1 MLAIFSL
8 NKNLNMVKL
17 LRMEMDTNESEI
29 LKKLND
35 EQREPASVIDGPV
48 LVTAGAGSGKTRLLT
63 HRIAYMVKEKGIFPN
78 QILAITF
85 TNKAANEMKERLGK
99 MIDGAENMWIC
110 TFHAMCSRI
119 LRREI
124 GLIGYT
130 KSFSIY
136 GDTEKNR
143 VIKRIIEAKEIDI
156 NAETFAWHISNAKNN
171 LMSAEEYSKYIHDK
185 KKCEI
190 ITKVYLE
197 YESELFKANA
207 LDFDDLL
214 VKTYKLF
221 KENPDTLNF
230 YQNKFKYIF
239 VDEFQDTNTAQYEL
253 VKLLAGDNK
262 NIFAVGDED
271 QCIYSWRGAQVE
283 NVKRFTKDF
292 ENCKIFKLEQNYR
305 STKNI
310 INVANKVIKFNH
322 SRIDKNLW
330 TNNDNGSEIE
340 IKQTYN
346 DIEEAEFI
354 AEKINDLVEDGGKK
368 YSDFAILMRVNS
380 LSRIIEEKLLT
391 YNIPYRVYGGYKF
404 FERKEIKDTTAYL
417 YLIENPNDTEA
428 TLRMLSFP
436 KKGIGDVTISN
447 LIEIAENN
455 NISVLNLIMN
465 AEKYGVSGSLLS
477 KLKPIQ
483 DLFNDLNEKKE
494 AMDLNE
500 FVEYLIKRVGIKEA
514 IGTKTE
520 DDLNKCLNIDD
531 FVKSVNEYSSANQD
545 ASIDDFLQSIT
556 LMRDIDSM
564 NESDDFVSLLTIHS
578 AKGLEFDT
586 VFIVGLNDGL
596 FPLSRAINSPDPNDL
611 EEERRLMY
619 VAITRAKNKLF
630 LSRSKVKFN
639 YESKKTEYTMPSR
652 FLPEMFDDFKQKSS
666 AVLKSNINENGF
678 DSYLSQRARK
688 QSLDEKMSS
697 HANIVNVSGNINN
710 SQSSA
715 YESVSQAVKANDY
728 SKFKKGTRV
737 RHAHFGDG
745 IVTLGV
751 TDFASAFVTI
761 NFEKVGIKTLSLKY
775 AKLEIIE

>member
-1 MLAIFSL
+1 
-8 NKNLNMVKL
+8 
-17 LRMEMDTNESEI
+17 MEMVTNESEI

-63 HRIAYMVKEKGIFPN
+63 HRIAYMVKDKGIFPN

-143 VIKRIIEAKEIDI
+143 VIKRIIEAKEIDM

-171 LMSAEEYSKYIHDK
+171 LMSAGEYSKYIHDK

-666 AVLKSNINENGF
+666 AVSKSNINENGF

>member
-17 LRMEMDTNESEI
+17 LRMEMVTNESEI

-197 YESELFKANA
+197 YENELFKANA

>member
-1 MLAIFSL
+1 
-8 NKNLNMVKL
+8 
-17 LRMEMDTNESEI
+17 MEMVTNESEI

-143 VIKRIIEAKEIDI
+143 VIKRIIEAKEIDM

-171 LMSAEEYSKYIHDK
+171 LMSAGEYSKYIHDK

-354 AEKINDLVEDGGKK
+354 AEKINDLVEGGEKK

-477 KLKPIQ
+477 KLKTIQ

-666 AVLKSNINENGF
+666 AVSKSNINENGF

>member
-1 MLAIFSL
+1 
-8 NKNLNMVKL
+8 
-17 LRMEMDTNESEI
+17 MEMVTNESEI

-143 VIKRIIEAKEIDI
+143 VIKRIIEAKEIDM

-171 LMSAEEYSKYIHDK
+171 LMSAGEYSKYIHDK

-197 YESELFKANA
+197 YENELFKANA

-221 KENPDTLNF
+221 KDNPDTLNF

-253 VKLLAGDNK
+253 VKLLSGDNK

-330 TNNDNGSEIE
+330 TNNANGSEIE

-354 AEKINDLVEDGGKK
+354 AEKINDLVEGGEKK

-465 AEKYGVSGSLLS
+465 AEKYGISGSLLS
-477 KLKPIQ
+477 KLKTIQ

-666 AVLKSNINENGF
+666 AVSKSNINENGF

-710 SQSSA
+710 NQSSA

>member
-1 MLAIFSL
+1 
-8 NKNLNMVKL
+8 
-17 LRMEMDTNESEI
+17 MEMVTNESEI

-143 VIKRIIEAKEIDI
+143 VIKRIIEAKEIDM

-171 LMSAEEYSKYIHDK
+171 LMSAGEYSKYIHDK

-354 AEKINDLVEDGGKK
+354 AEKINDLVEDGEKK

-715 YESVSQAVKANDY
+715 YESVSQVVKANDY

-745 IVTLGV
+745 VVTLGV

>member
-1 MLAIFSL
+1 
-8 NKNLNMVKL
+8 
-17 LRMEMDTNESEI
+17 MEMVTNESEI

-143 VIKRIIEAKEIDI
+143 VIKRIIEAKEIDM

-171 LMSAEEYSKYIHDK
+171 LMSAGEYSKYIHDK

-354 AEKINDLVEDGGKK
+354 AEKINDLVEDGEKK

-436 KKGIGDVTISN
+436 KKGIGDVSISN

-715 YESVSQAVKANDY
+715 YESVSQVVKANDY

>member
-17 LRMEMDTNESEI
+17 LRMEMVTNESEI

-99 MIDGAENMWIC
+99 MIEGAENMWIC

-171 LMSAEEYSKYIHDK
+171 LMSAGEYSKYIHDK

-253 VKLLAGDNK
+253 VKLLSGDNK

-354 AEKINDLVEDGGKK
+354 AEKINDLVEDGEKK

-477 KLKPIQ
+477 KLKTIQ

-652 FLPEMFDDFKQKSS
+652 FLPEMFDEFKQKSS

-697 HANIVNVSGNINN
+697 HANIVNVSGNLNT
-710 SQSSA
+710 SQSST

>member
-1 MLAIFSL
+1 
-8 NKNLNMVKL
+8 
-17 LRMEMDTNESEI
+17 MEMVTNESEI

-99 MIDGAENMWIC
+99 MIEGAENMWIC

-143 VIKRIIEAKEIDI
+143 VIKRIIEAKEIDM

-171 LMSAEEYSKYIHDK
+171 LMSAGEYSKYIHDK

-330 TNNDNGSEIE
+330 TSNDNGSEIE

-354 AEKINDLVEDGGKK
+354 AEKINDLVEGGEKK

-465 AEKYGVSGSLLS
+465 AEKYGISGSLLS
-477 KLKPIQ
+477 KLKTIQ

-678 DSYLSQRARK
+678 DSYLSQRAKK

-715 YESVSQAVKANDY
+715 YESVSQVVKANDY

-745 IVTLGV
+745 VVTLGV

>member
-1 MLAIFSL
+1 
-8 NKNLNMVKL
+8 
-17 LRMEMDTNESEI
+17 MEMVTNESEI

-99 MIDGAENMWIC
+99 MIEGAENMWIC

-143 VIKRIIEAKEIDI
+143 VIKRIIEAKEIDM

-171 LMSAEEYSKYIHDK
+171 LMSAGEYSKYIHDK

-221 KENPDTLNF
+221 KDNPDTLNF

-354 AEKINDLVEDGGKK
+354 AEKINDLVESGEKK

-477 KLKPIQ
+477 KLKTIQ

-745 IVTLGV
+745 VVTLGV

>member
-1 MLAIFSL
+1 
-8 NKNLNMVKL
+8 
-17 LRMEMDTNESEI
+17 MEMVTNESEI

-143 VIKRIIEAKEIDI
+143 VIKRIIEAKEIDM

-171 LMSAEEYSKYIHDK
+171 LMSAGEYSKYIHDK

-354 AEKINDLVEDGGKK
+354 AEKINDLVESGEKK

-436 KKGIGDVTISN
+436 KKGIGDVSISN

-465 AEKYGVSGSLLS
+465 AEKYGVSSSLLS
-477 KLKPIQ
+477 KLKTIQ

>member
-1 MLAIFSL
+1 
-8 NKNLNMVKL
+8 
-17 LRMEMDTNESEI
+17 MEMVTNESEI

-221 KENPDTLNF
+221 KDNPDTLNF

-391 YNIPYRVYGGYKF
+391 YNILYRVYGGYKF

-477 KLKPIQ
+477 KLKTIQ

-715 YESVSQAVKANDY
+715 YESVSQVVKANDY

>member
-1 MLAIFSL
+1 
-8 NKNLNMVKL
+8 
-17 LRMEMDTNESEI
+17 MEMVTNESEI

-185 KKCEI
+185 KKYEI

-477 KLKPIQ
+477 KLKTIQ

>member
-17 LRMEMDTNESEI
+17 LRMEMVTNESEI

-171 LMSAEEYSKYIHDK
+171 LMSAGEYSKYIHDK

-436 KKGIGDVTISN
+436 KKGIGDVSISN

-477 KLKPIQ
+477 KLKTIQ

-710 SQSSA
+710 NQSSA

>member
-1 MLAIFSL
+1 
-8 NKNLNMVKL
+8 
-17 LRMEMDTNESEI
+17 MEMVTNESEI

-143 VIKRIIEAKEIDI
+143 VIKRIIEAKEIDM

-171 LMSAEEYSKYIHDK
+171 LMSAGEYSKYIHDK

-221 KENPDTLNF
+221 KDNPDTLNF

-354 AEKINDLVEDGGKK
+354 AEKINDLVEDGEKK

-477 KLKPIQ
+477 KLKTIQ

-745 IVTLGV
+745 VVTLGV

>member
-1 MLAIFSL
+1 
-8 NKNLNMVKL
+8 
-17 LRMEMDTNESEI
+17 MEMVTNESEI

-99 MIDGAENMWIC
+99 MIEGAENMWIC

-143 VIKRIIEAKEIDI
+143 VIKRIIEAKEIDM

-171 LMSAEEYSKYIHDK
+171 LMSAGEYSKYIHDK

-330 TNNDNGSEIE
+330 TNNANGSEIE

-354 AEKINDLVEDGGKK
+354 AEKINDLVEGGEKK

-477 KLKPIQ
+477 KLKTIQ

-652 FLPEMFDDFKQKSS
+652 FLPEMFDEFKQKSS

-697 HANIVNVSGNINN
+697 HANIVNVSGKINN

-715 YESVSQAVKANDY
+715 YESVSQVVKANDY

-745 IVTLGV
+745 VVTLGV

>member
-1 MLAIFSL
+1 
-8 NKNLNMVKL
+8 
-17 LRMEMDTNESEI
+17 MEMVTNESEI

-143 VIKRIIEAKEIDI
+143 VIKRIIEAKEIDM

-171 LMSAEEYSKYIHDK
+171 LMSAGEYSKYIHDK

-354 AEKINDLVEDGGKK
+354 AEKINDLVEDGEKK

-436 KKGIGDVTISN
+436 KKGIGDVSISN

-477 KLKPIQ
+477 KLKTIQ

-715 YESVSQAVKANDY
+715 YESVSQVVKANDY

-745 IVTLGV
+745 VVTLGV

>member
-1 MLAIFSL
+1 
-8 NKNLNMVKL
+8 
-17 LRMEMDTNESEI
+17 MEMVTNESEI

-171 LMSAEEYSKYIHDK
+171 LMSAGEYSKYIHDK

-354 AEKINDLVEDGGKK
+354 AEKINDLVEDGEKK

-697 HANIVNVSGNINN
+697 HANIVNVSGKINN

>member
-1 MLAIFSL
+1 
-8 NKNLNMVKL
+8 
-17 LRMEMDTNESEI
+17 MEMVTNESEI

-143 VIKRIIEAKEIDI
+143 VIKRIIEAKEIDM

-171 LMSAEEYSKYIHDK
+171 LMSAGEYSKYIHDK

-354 AEKINDLVEDGGKK
+354 AEKINDLVEDGEKK

-436 KKGIGDVTISN
+436 KKGIGDVSISN

-477 KLKPIQ
+477 KLKTIQ

-710 SQSSA
+710 NQSSA

-745 IVTLGV
+745 VVTLGV

>member
-1 MLAIFSL
+1 
-8 NKNLNMVKL
+8 
-17 LRMEMDTNESEI
+17 MEMVTNESEI

-143 VIKRIIEAKEIDI
+143 VIKRIIEAKEIDM

-171 LMSAEEYSKYIHDK
+171 LMSAGEYSKYIHDK

-354 AEKINDLVEDGGKK
+354 AEKINDLVEGGEKK

-417 YLIENPNDTEA
+417 YLIENPNHTEA

-666 AVLKSNINENGF
+666 AVSKSNINENGF

>member
-1 MLAIFSL
+1 
-8 NKNLNMVKL
+8 
-17 LRMEMDTNESEI
+17 MEMVTNESEI

-143 VIKRIIEAKEIDI
+143 VIKRIIEAKEIDM

-171 LMSAEEYSKYIHDK
+171 LMSAGEYSKYIHDK

-354 AEKINDLVEDGGKK
+354 AEKINDLVEDGEKK

-436 KKGIGDVTISN
+436 KKGIGDVSISN

-678 DSYLSQRARK
+678 DSYLSQRAKK

-715 YESVSQAVKANDY
+715 YESVSQVVKANDY

>member
-1 MLAIFSL
+1 
-8 NKNLNMVKL
+8 
-17 LRMEMDTNESEI
+17 MEMVTNESEI

-143 VIKRIIEAKEIDI
+143 VIKRIIEAKEIDM

-171 LMSAEEYSKYIHDK
+171 LMSAGEYSKYIHDK

-477 KLKPIQ
+477 KLKTIQ

>member
-1 MLAIFSL
+1 
-8 NKNLNMVKL
+8 
-17 LRMEMDTNESEI
+17 MEMVTNESEI

-143 VIKRIIEAKEIDI
+143 VIKRIIEAKEIDM

-171 LMSAEEYSKYIHDK
+171 LMSAGEYSKYIHDK

-221 KENPDTLNF
+221 KDNPDTLNF

-354 AEKINDLVEDGGKK
+354 AEKINDLVEDGEKK

-477 KLKPIQ
+477 KLKTIQ

-652 FLPEMFDDFKQKSS
+652 FLPEMFDEFKQKSS

-697 HANIVNVSGNINN
+697 HANIVNVSGKINN

-745 IVTLGV
+745 VVTLGV

>member
-1 MLAIFSL
+1 
-8 NKNLNMVKL
+8 
-17 LRMEMDTNESEI
+17 MEMVTNESEI

-143 VIKRIIEAKEIDI
+143 VIKRIIEAKEIDM

-171 LMSAEEYSKYIHDK
+171 LMSAGEYSKYIHDK

-253 VKLLAGDNK
+253 VKLLSGDNK

-330 TNNDNGSEIE
+330 TNNANGSEIE

-354 AEKINDLVEDGGKK
+354 AEKINDLVEGGEKK

-477 KLKPIQ
+477 KLKTIQ

-710 SQSSA
+710 NQSSA

-745 IVTLGV
+745 VVTLGV

>member
-1 MLAIFSL
+1 
-8 NKNLNMVKL
+8 
-17 LRMEMDTNESEI
+17 MEMVTSESEI

-119 LRREI
+119 LRRKI

-197 YESELFKANA
+197 YENELFKANA

-428 TLRMLSFP
+428 TLRILSFP

-678 DSYLSQRARK
+678 DSYLSQRAKK

-715 YESVSQAVKANDY
+715 YESVSQVVKANDY

-745 IVTLGV
+745 VVTLGV

>member
-1 MLAIFSL
+1 
-8 NKNLNMVKL
+8 
-17 LRMEMDTNESEI
+17 MEMVTNESEI

-143 VIKRIIEAKEIDI
+143 VIKRIIEAKEIDM

-171 LMSAEEYSKYIHDK
+171 LMSAGEYSKYIHDK

-253 VKLLAGDNK
+253 VKLLAGNNK

-354 AEKINDLVEDGGKK
+354 AEKINDLVEDGEKK

-465 AEKYGVSGSLLS
+465 AEKYGISGSLLS
-477 KLKPIQ
+477 KLKTIQ

-745 IVTLGV
+745 VVTLGV

>member
-1 MLAIFSL
+1 
-8 NKNLNMVKL
+8 
-17 LRMEMDTNESEI
+17 MEMVTNESEI

-197 YESELFKANA
+197 YENELFKANA

-354 AEKINDLVEDGGKK
+354 AEKINDLVEDGEKK

-745 IVTLGV
+745 VVTLGV

>member
-1 MLAIFSL
+1 
-8 NKNLNMVKL
+8 
-17 LRMEMDTNESEI
+17 MEMVTNESEI

-143 VIKRIIEAKEIDI
+143 VIKRIIEAKEIDM

-171 LMSAEEYSKYIHDK
+171 LMSAGEYSKYIHDK

-354 AEKINDLVEDGGKK
+354 AEKINDLVEDGEKK

-477 KLKPIQ
+477 KLKTIQ

-652 FLPEMFDDFKQKSS
+652 FLPEMFDEFKQKSS

-697 HANIVNVSGNINN
+697 HANIVNVSGKINN

-745 IVTLGV
+745 VVTLGV

>member
-17 LRMEMDTNESEI
+17 LRMEMVTNESEI

-143 VIKRIIEAKEIDI
+143 VIKRIIEAKEIDM

-171 LMSAEEYSKYIHDK
+171 LMSAGEYSKYIHDK

-354 AEKINDLVEDGGKK
+354 AEKINDLVEDGEKK

-436 KKGIGDVTISN
+436 KKGIGDVSISN

-715 YESVSQAVKANDY
+715 YESVSQVVKANDY

-745 IVTLGV
+745 VVTLGV

>member
-1 MLAIFSL
+1 
-8 NKNLNMVKL
+8 
-17 LRMEMDTNESEI
+17 MEMVTNESEI

-171 LMSAEEYSKYIHDK
+171 LMSAGEYSKYIHDK

-436 KKGIGDVTISN
+436 KKGIGDVSISN

>member
-17 LRMEMDTNESEI
+17 LRMEMVTNESEI

-99 MIDGAENMWIC
+99 MIEGAENMWIC

-143 VIKRIIEAKEIDI
+143 VIKRIIEAKEIDM

-171 LMSAEEYSKYIHDK
+171 LMSAGEYSKYIHDK

-354 AEKINDLVEDGGKK
+354 AEKINDLVEGGEKK

-465 AEKYGVSGSLLS
+465 AEKYGISGSLLS
-477 KLKPIQ
+477 KLKTIQ

-715 YESVSQAVKANDY
+715 YESVSQVVKANDY

-745 IVTLGV
+745 VVTLGV

>member
-17 LRMEMDTNESEI
+17 LRMEMVTNESEI

-143 VIKRIIEAKEIDI
+143 VIKRIIEAKEIDM

-171 LMSAEEYSKYIHDK
+171 LMSAGEYSKYIHDK

-221 KENPDTLNF
+221 KDNPDTLNF

-354 AEKINDLVEDGGKK
+354 AEKINDLVESGEKK

-436 KKGIGDVTISN
+436 KKGIGDVSISN

-477 KLKPIQ
+477 KLKTIQ

-745 IVTLGV
+745 VVTLGV

>member
-17 LRMEMDTNESEI
+17 LRMEMVTNESEI

-171 LMSAEEYSKYIHDK
+171 LMSAGEYSKYIHDK

-715 YESVSQAVKANDY
+715 YESVSQVVKANDY